1 MGVSTRL
8 HGGSIM
14 VQSKQQT
21 QAQEANYENVVR
33 DTLSVSAGKSKEIVS
48 SLAASAGL
56 KEKKPQK
63 LLLKFLRSCAPRE
76 SLRRTT
82 TEASKSSTHLP
93 VRRNLLRRPRRFA
106 NADVVAASPRRKGV
120 PASPRRRG
128 VPADARRQRNPAR
141 RPKNAG
147 GGLARR
153 QKSLKGRPAAV
164 VANPK
169 RGYASQKRGP
179 S

>member
-1 MGVSTRL
+1 
-8 HGGSIM
+8 M
-14 VQSKQQT
+14 VRSKQQT

-56 KEKKPQK
+56 KEKK
-63 LLLKFLRSCAPRE
+63 
-76 SLRRTT
+76 
-82 TEASKSSTHLP
+82 ASKVAAKVLKKLCAKGVVEKNNNGSFQIVDPSACKKKKSS
-93 VRRNLLRRPRRFA
+93 RRPRRFA
-106 NADVVAASPRRKGV
+106 NADVVATSLRGRGV

-128 VPADARRQRNPAR
+128 VPADARRQRSPAR
-141 RPKNAG
+141 KPKNAG
-147 GGLARR
+147 GSLARR
-153 QKSLKGRPAAV
+153 QESLKGRPPAV

-179 S
+179 L

>member
-63 LLLKFLRSCAPRE
+63 SLLKFLRSCAPRE

-93 VRRNLLRRPRRFA
+93 VRRPRRFA

-153 QKSLKGRPAAV
+153 QKSLKGKPAAV

-169 RGYASQKRGP
+169 RVYASQKKGP

>member
-1 MGVSTRL
+1 
-8 HGGSIM
+8 M
-14 VQSKQQT
+14 VRSKQQT

-56 KEKKPQK
+56 KEKKASK
-63 LLLKFLRSCAPRE
+63 VAAKFLRSCAPRE

-93 VRRNLLRRPRRFA
+93 VRRKNLPRRPRRFA
-106 NADVVAASPRRKGV
+106 NADVVATSQRGRGV

-128 VPADARRQRNPAR
+128 VPADARRQRRPAR
-141 RPKNAG
+141 KPKNAG
-147 GGLARR
+147 GSLARR
-153 QKSLKGRPAAV
+153 QESLKGRPPAV

-179 S
+179 L

>member
-1 MGVSTRL
+1 MGKR
-8 HGGSIM
+8 
-14 VQSKQQT
+14 
-21 QAQEANYENVVR
+21 
-33 DTLSVSAGKSKEIVS
+33 
-48 SLAASAGL
+48 
-56 KEKKPQK
+56 KPQK
-63 LLLKFLRSCAPRE
+63 SLLKFLRSCAPRE

-120 PASPRRRG
+120 PA
-128 VPADARRQRNPAR
+128 DARRQRNPAR

-153 QKSLKGRPAAV
+153 QKNLKGRPAAV

-169 RGYASQKRGP
+169 EGMQAKKED
-179 S
+179 

>member
-1 MGVSTRL
+1 
-8 HGGSIM
+8 M
-14 VQSKQQT
+14 VRSKQQT

-56 KEKKPQK
+56 KKRKPQK
-63 LLLKFLRSCAPRE
+63 SLLKFLRSCAPRE

-93 VRRNLLRRPRRFA
+93 VRRKNLPRRPRRFA
-106 NADVVAASPRRKGV
+106 NADVVATSQRGRGV
-120 PASPRRRG
+120 PASPRRRC
-128 VPADARRQRNPAR
+128 VPADARRQRSPAR
-141 RPKNAG
+141 R
-147 GGLARR
+147 
-153 QKSLKGRPAAV
+153 QESIKGRPPAV

-169 RGYASQKRGP
+169 REYASQKRRP
-179 S
+179 L

>member
-1 MGVSTRL
+1 MG
-8 HGGSIM
+8 
-14 VQSKQQT
+14 
-21 QAQEANYENVVR
+21 
-33 DTLSVSAGKSKEIVS
+33 
-48 SLAASAGL
+48 
-56 KEKKPQK
+56 
-63 LLLKFLRSCAPRE
+63 
-76 SLRRTT
+76 
-82 TEASKSSTHLP
+82 EASKSSTHLP
-93 VRRNLLRRPRRFA
+93 VRRNLPRRPRRFA

-128 VPADARRQRNPAR
+128 VPADARRQKNPAR

-153 QKSLKGRPAAV
+153 QKNLKGRPAAV

-179 S
+179 AKEDAVKKISSILKPEL